1 MNESIGNSSNS
12 NPLSRQR
19 EKFRRLLTEI
29 ASYADAFK
37 FICSSLDSTLED
49 SSGPK
54 SLCICD
60 QLGVLTL
67 IPSELLSQ
75 HLRDVCSNALRG
87 GTDDVLVVDLEGE
100 RPSLD
105 TFDAVVMAFVAP
117 GQSDAYAFR
126 DPELQRLQRQLR
138 KFEPGLSRITR
149 GELRRYRK
157 GDTHALLLVRGIDS
171 VHNESVGI
179 RASSVKAAAAA
190 LGFTNVAFITT
201 DTLLDTNRPVWTHV
215 SRDEYA
221 RVVSIVLPE
230 LNDTLVGGSSAD
242 LGFWGR
248 LDRLFG
254 ANDDGRKGATHI
266 AGIGGSL
273 AQGNEDANADAEVK
287 KRALE
292 LITLATYPSVSRLFQ
307 LAERFRALR
316 LHWSAAV
323 RGEEAT
329 RHLGTTPESAPA
341 QSRQQRVRDD
351 KIASREA
358 FLHVVFFTLLEITW
372 PDLIHA
378 ANTDPLGWQQFFRL
392 QLMLCRPDSTERLL
406 LGMGNARWD
415 PLLEDSRLRAF
426 YWRVFGVV
434 DPATRLIEP
443 FTSATAL
450 RRHFRLMLTDKKDE
464 NGSVVR
470 WEDTVL
476 GIRRVLEEAEKC
488 LAVAAAAQRNAEDA
502 RNRFE
507 TGLVEILAKIERWTR
522 KKEMADKKDEA
533 GKKDEPPV
541 SELVAAV
548 GELTILKDECKATKD
563 EAAEASGHAKTL
575 ERPLKALVSVVR
587 KGVEFQQAR
596 RLQQDESAKDQN
608 VWSQHEL
615 MDAVEQSLRIVGLL
629 ELISGP
635 GDSVMR
641 QIETKSSAEFVESA
655 PVLQQAA
662 KEAGAIFEQAALGA
676 DDSLA
681 ADALIGRARLA
692 LAFGPQP
699 HVEADAEDP
708 GAGHQKSTRLALDI
722 AARALDQAE
731 LRVRDDKL
739 GRLALTIGKALLYE
753 HQGLAP
759 KAATLA
765 REVIRVAD
773 DFRARELMARAVSIA
788 LRCDF
793 VSHRKPAWRRLARA
807 QVFVDVQA
815 ARSPLIVSDLA
826 DSRRKEVFI
835 SYRTETRGLV
845 ASLAKKARAQT
856 HFQMSVWVDYQEI
869 DPGVDDFRE
878 AMQLGLDRAGIV
890 VLVLSPGYF
899 RSHWCS
905 YELATTLARRRTAG
919 LRMEW
924 IAASSESVPATETP
938 VTYAKKLARLAAF
951 TAEDQRYLESQIEQ
965 VVTQPPLVD
974 AVVKVVPFYPVS
986 GASKRTAE
994 QEKVRAAEQQ
1004 DDEADNEQSEYDQI
1018 IESLENRLREP
1029 Q

>member
-1 MNESIGNSSNS
+1 MNESNSNSPNGNS
-12 NPLSRQR
+12 LSRQR

-29 ASYADAFK
+29 GSYADAFN
-37 FICSSLDSTLED
+37 FICSSLDSTLEG
-49 SSGPK
+49 SSDPK

-67 IPSELLSQ
+67 VPSDLLSQ
-75 HLRDVCSNALRG
+75 HLRGVCANALRG
-87 GTDDVLVVDLEGE
+87 GGDDVLVVDLEGE

-105 TFDAVVMAFVAP
+105 TFVAVVMAFVAP
-117 GQSDAYAFR
+117 DTSDGNIFKDPQLRKLQS
-126 DPELQRLQRQLR
+126 ELR
-138 KFEPGLSRITR
+138 KFEAGLDRITR
-149 GELRRYRK
+149 GELRRYRR

-201 DTLLDTNRPVWTHV
+201 ATSLDTNRSFWTHV

-221 RVVSIVLPE
+221 KVISIVLPG
-230 LNDTLVGGSSAD
+230 LTDPSQGGSSAET
-242 LGFWGR
+242 GFWR
-248 LDRLFG
+248 HLQRLFG
-254 ANDDGRKGATHI
+254 ANGDSSEGAKHI
-266 AGIGGSL
+266 ANSTGSI
-273 AQGNEDANADAEVK
+273 ADADAEVK

-292 LITLATYPSVSRLFQ
+292 LITLATYPSVSKLLQ

-316 LHWSAAV
+316 LHWSEAA
-323 RGEEAT
+323 RREGEVARALQKKAAT
-329 RHLGTTPESAPA
+329 HLENS
-341 QSRQQRVRDD
+341 SQQRGGAD
-351 KIASREA
+351 KIASRVA
-358 FLHVVFFTLLEITW
+358 FLHVVFFTLLELTW

-392 QLMLCRPDSTERLL
+392 QLMLCRVDSTERLL
-406 LGMGNARWD
+406 LGMSNARWD
-415 PLLEDSRLRAF
+415 PLLDDSLLRAF
-426 YWRVFGVV
+426 YWRAFGVV

-443 FTSATAL
+443 FASAAAL
-450 RRHFRLMLTDKKDE
+450 RRHFRFMLTDISAGE
-464 NGSVVR
+464 NLSVES
-470 WEDTVL
+470 WKGTIDN
-476 GIRRVLEEAEKC
+476 IRRVLEQAEEC
-488 LAVAAAAQRNAEDA
+488 LEDA
-502 RNRFE
+502 RAARKRVKDACERFE
-507 TGLVEILAKIERWTR
+507 TGLNEFLSKIKEWSSR
-522 KKEMADKKDEA
+522 KEAADKKDEA
-533 GKKDEPPV
+533 GRKEGPPV
-541 SELVAAV
+541 SELLAAV
-548 GELTILKDECKATKD
+548 KKLSALKKERETTEEDAVKARGL
-563 EAAEASGHAKTL
+563 AETL
-575 ERPLKALVSVVR
+575 EVPLEQLV
-587 KGVEFQQAR
+587 GVIRIAVQLQ
-596 RLQQDESAKDQN
+596 LQQYEGPKGQQ

-615 MDAVEQSLRIVGLL
+615 TDAVEVGLRIVGLL

-635 GDSVMR
+635 GDSVLR
-641 QIETKSSAEFVESA
+641 QMEIEPSTELRKSAAVFA
-655 PVLQQAA
+655 AAA
-662 KEAGAIFEQAALGA
+662 KEADAIFEQAALGA

-692 LAFGPQP
+692 LAFGPRP
-699 HVEADAEDP
+699 LIEADVTDP
-708 GAGHQKSTRLALDI
+708 EARHRKLTRLALDT

-731 LRVRDDKL
+731 LRIRDDKL

-826 DSRRKEVFI
+826 DGRRKEVFI
-835 SYRTETRGLV
+835 SYRTETRSLV
-845 ASLAKKARAQT
+845 AYLAETARGQPD
-856 HFQMSVWVDYQEI
+856 FRLSVWVDYQEI

-890 VLVLSPGYF
+890 LLVLSPGYF

-924 IAASSESVPATETP
+924 IAASSESVPAAETP
-938 VTYAKKLARLAAF
+938 VTYAKKLARLATF
-951 TAEDQRYLESQIEQ
+951 TVEDQRYLESQIEQ
-965 VVTQPPLVD
+965 VVAQPPLVD
-974 AVVKVVPFYPVS
+974 AVVKVVPFDVVRVPTALKGERKDVEA
-986 GASKRTAE
+986 GAE
-994 QEKVRAAEQQ
+994 QSQ
-1004 DDEADNEQSEYDQI
+1004 YDQI
-1018 IESLENRLREP
+1018 MANFKKRLSSDSRSHGR
-1029 Q
+1029 